1 MLSRNRIVAAAVVLA
16 AMCGAE
22 RAGAQSAFTLSS
34 SSFKDGERL
43 VVKYGASS
51 KANPNCAGEN
61 ISPALSWSNPPAG
74 TKSYALVMFDADGR
88 PPLGFVHWLAY
99 GIAPS
104 VTALAEGEGSK
115 ASDKY
120 VAGQNAPK
128 LSTYFGPCPPPGTVH
143 HYVVTLFATD
153 LEPTGL
159 KEGMTREEVVKALEG
174 HAKGAT
180 SLFATFAKP

>member
-1 MLSRNRIVAAAVVLA
+1 MLLRNRIVATAVVVA

-22 RAGAQSAFTLSS
+22 RASAQSAFTLSS

-43 VVKYGASS
+43 AVKYGASN

-88 PPLGFVHWLAY
+88 PPAGFVHWVAY
-99 GIAPS
+99 GIRPS
-104 VTALAEGEGSK
+104 LSALAEGEGSK
-115 ASDKY
+115 ANDKY
-120 VAGQNAPK
+120 VAGQNSPK
-128 LSTYFGPCPPPGTVH
+128 QSAYFGPCPPPGTVH
-143 HYVVTLFATD
+143 HYVFTLFATD

-159 KEGMTREEVVKALEG
+159 KEGMTREELVKAIEG

-180 SLFATFAKP
+180 SLFATYAKP